1 MSVRS
6 RMKTLKRFWNW
17 LKEKLGQDSDPQ
29 YPIDPV
35 ITPPIVE
42 VPEEE
47 VPVKNNI
54 GTLALLK
61 AGDIGIDIS
70 HHNAN
75 VDLAKVKA
83 GQKFV
88 FMKSTE
94 GANFLSK
101 VYHARMDKA
110 IALGIN
116 CGAYHYY
123 KTNVGW
129 KVQADHFLKHYKGG
143 LPPVLDVE
151 GIGNVDYSSA
161 KHTPDVLKILR
172 YFKEKTGLTPIL
184 YAGYYFTRD
193 TIKPTQEFS
202 EFILWLPWYKVSFD
216 KVKCPAPWTKI
227 NIWQDGETNS
237 VDGVGKCDTNIFL
250 GL

>member
-1 MSVRS
+1 MRNFFKAIVDF
-6 RMKTLKRFWNW
+6 LKN
-17 LKEKLGQDSDPQ
+17 LGQSEIQ
-29 YPIDPV
+29 YPIEPEV
-35 ITPPIVE
+35 TPEKPS
-42 VPEEE
+42 VPGRTPEL
-47 VPVKNNI
+47 
-54 GTLALLK
+54 GSLASLNV
-61 AGDIGIDIS
+61 GDHGIDIS

-75 VDLAKVKA
+75 VDLTKVKA

-88 FMKSTE
+88 FMKATE

-129 KVQADHFLKHYKGG
+129 KVQADHFLKNYKGG

-151 GIGNVDYSSA
+151 GIGNLDYSSA

-193 TIKPTQEFS
+193 TIKPTQEFA
-202 EFILWLPWYKVSFD
+202 EFVLWLPWYKVSFD

-227 NIWQDGETNS
+227 NIWQDGETNL